1 MVCDKCQAKLGKVI
15 VPDKWKDGARNT
27 TGSFRQPH
35 YGPTSSC
42 RGRPKVYLA
51 ASRKLPNLACHRG
64 RRTKGWRE
72 PSDRQGVQASVRT
85 RVLEA
90 YTKA

>member
-42 RGRPKVYLA
+42 RGRPKIYLLHLAITEPRMPQRA
-51 ASRKLPNLACHRG
+51 ADERLA
-64 RRTKGWRE
+64 RT
-72 PSDRQGVQASVRT
+72 V
-85 RVLEA
+85 
-90 YTKA
+90 